1 MSVVFG
7 GLNGFFDDTIVLDSS
22 EVFSSAGVWYY
33 GANLPQPMYGL
44 RATNID
50 SRVLIFGIES
60 FGNSN
65 ASWICLMIV
74 GGSYFVHYYDT
85 ILEYIQYNVEEDAIV
100 TVGQMLEAR
109 DHHAISVVKAEDFSQ
124 WCE

>member
-1 MSVVFG
+1 MSIVFG
-7 GLNGFFDDTIVLDSS
+7 GLNGFFEDTILLDSS
-22 EVFSSAGVWYY
+22 EVFSSAGVWYF

-50 SRVLIFGIES
+50 SRVLIFGTDI
-60 FGNSN
+60 FVNLN
-65 ASWICLMIV
+65 ASWICLLLA
-74 GGSYFVHYYDT
+74 GGSYYVHYYDT
-85 ILEYIQYNVEEDAIV
+85 ILEYMAEEDAIV

-109 DHHAISVVKAEDFSQ
+109 DHHAISVVKAEDFSH